1 MHKFAVVAE
10 RAARS
15 WTRKGAEHLAQ
26 LLWLSKLVLTI
37 GPIGGTKPL

>member
-10 RAARS
+10 RAARF
-15 WTRKGAEHLAQ
+15 WTRKGAEDLAQ

-37 GPIGGTKPL
+37 GPIGGTKAL